1 MKKLPSDPVGRN
13 IKVMSRLLECQHL
26 IKTNNLKLDC
36 RSVYMPEETH
46 APAFIDGLYG
56 KLVEGGINYFFPSAT
71 LQTIETGF
79 ELPACRMSESSERT
93 SLVLD
98 WLGSRY
104 SLTRKEPFSAEE
116 VNLLKGIGA
125 VLGARYRMI
134 ADADR
139 VQKRFELFRGLP
151 EDRYVS
157 ACIDGAPYAREI
169 WQGPDRIE
177 DTIEVLRTSSLSTYE
192 NRRISTGA
200 LLFGK
205 YPDPCHEFP
214 ATPVG
219 ALRYSPAVTSIRSFY
234 RLCDGL
240 ETVALVDQNGFLA
253 EIVDLE
259 EWARPFNDTDLP
271 VPPPARYKTH
281 ARATLCGGHV
291 CMILTPNG
299 EMKIFAN
306 GVQVFHFLDG
316 RWRLTDAQRKY
327 ELWAEAI
334 GNAELAERLFTTALN
349 LAEDR
354 RGGLLVVLDDPG
366 MAASLVSRTDLLTS
380 VPNHG
385 QHAIAGAKDQFH
397 YLLRQKRVI
406 DIPTAVLETVARI
419 DGGIVLDSG
428 SNLLAFGA
436 ILRHPDLTDVF
447 PESIEGGRTT
457 AAISASRFGNVLKIS
472 EDGLVS
478 FFRNGRCVWEI

>member
-1 MKKLPSDPVGRN
+1 
-13 IKVMSRLLECQHL
+13 
-26 IKTNNLKLDC
+26 
-36 RSVYMPEETH
+36 MPEQTRT
-46 APAFIDGLYG
+46 PVFIDGLYG

-71 LQTIETGF
+71 LQTIEAGL
-79 ELPACRMSESSERT
+79 EPAACGMTESSDQT
-93 SLVLD
+93 SLVLS

-104 SLTRKEPFSAEE
+104 SLTRNEAFSAQELT
-116 VNLLKGIGA
+116 LLKGIGV
-125 VLGARYRMI
+125 VLDSRYRMI
-134 ADADR
+134 ADTDR
-139 VQKRFELFRGLP
+139 TEKRFELFRGLP

-157 ACIDGAPYAREI
+157 ASIDGAPYTQDI
-169 WQGPDRIE
+169 WQGPDRVE

-205 YPDPCHEFP
+205 YPDPCHEP
-214 ATPVG
+214 PVTPVG

-240 ETVALVDQNGFLA
+240 QTLTLVDQNGFLA
-253 EIVDLE
+253 EIVDVE
-259 EWARPFNDTDLP
+259 NWARPSADIDLP

-299 EMKIFAN
+299 EMKIFAD

-316 RWRLTDAQRKY
+316 RWRLTDAHRKY
-327 ELWAEAI
+327 DLWKEAI
-334 GNAELAERLFTTALN
+334 RDTELAERLFTTALN

-354 RGGLLVVLDDPG
+354 RGGLLVVLDDPE

-380 VPNHG
+380 NHG
-385 QHAIAGAKDQFH
+385 QHAVAGAKDQFH
-397 YLLRQKRVI
+397 YLLHRKRI
-406 DIPTAVLETVARI
+406 MDLPSAVLETVARI
-419 DGGIVLDSG
+419 DGGIVLDSR

-436 ILRHPDLTDVF
+436 ILQHPDLTDVF

-472 EDGLVS
+472 EDGLIS
-478 FFRNGRCVWEI
+478 FFQNGRCIWDI

>member
-1 MKKLPSDPVGRN
+1 
-13 IKVMSRLLECQHL
+13 
-26 IKTNNLKLDC
+26 
-36 RSVYMPEETH
+36 MPEQTRT
-46 APAFIDGLYG
+46 PVVIDGLYG

-71 LQTIETGF
+71 LQTIEAGV
-79 ELPACRMSESSERT
+79 EPAACGMTESSDQT
-93 SLVLD
+93 SLLLS

-104 SLTRKEPFSAEE
+104 SLTRNEAFSAQELT
-116 VNLLKGIGA
+116 LLKGIGV
-125 VLGARYRMI
+125 VLDSRYRMI
-134 ADADR
+134 ADTDR
-139 VQKRFELFRGLP
+139 TEKRFELFRGLP

-157 ACIDGAPYAREI
+157 ASIDGAPYTQDI
-169 WQGPDRIE
+169 WQGPDRVE

-205 YPDPCHEFP
+205 YPDPCHEP
-214 ATPVG
+214 PVTPVG

-240 ETVALVDQNGFLA
+240 QTLTLVDQNGFLA
-253 EIVDLE
+253 EIVDVE
-259 EWARPFNDTDLP
+259 NWARPSADIDLP

-299 EMKIFAN
+299 EMKIFAD

-316 RWRLTDAQRKY
+316 RWRLTDAHPKY
-327 ELWAEAI
+327 DLWKGAI
-334 GNAELAERLFTTALN
+334 RNRELAERLFTTALN

-354 RGGLLVVLDDPG
+354 RGGLLVVLDDLE

-380 VPNHG
+380 LPNHG
-385 QHAIAGAKDQFH
+385 QHAVAGAKDQFH
-397 YLLRQKRVI
+397 YLLHQKRI
-406 DIPTAVLETVARI
+406 MDLPSAVLETVARI
-419 DGGIVLDSG
+419 DGGIVLDSR

-436 ILRHPDLTDVF
+436 ILQHPDLTDVF

-472 EDGLVS
+472 EDGLIS
-478 FFRNGRCVWEI
+478 FFQNGRCIWDI

>member
-1 MKKLPSDPVGRN
+1 
-13 IKVMSRLLECQHL
+13 
-26 IKTNNLKLDC
+26 
-36 RSVYMPEETH
+36 MPEETRP
-46 APAFIDGLYG
+46 PAFIDGLYG
-56 KLVEGGINYFFPSAT
+56 KLVEGGINYFFPSAN
-71 LQTIETGF
+71 LQPIETGL
-79 ELPACRMSESSERT
+79 EPVPCEQTGSSDRT
-93 SLVLD
+93 SLVLS

-104 SLTRKEPFSAEE
+104 TLTRNEPFSSEE
-116 VNLLKGIGA
+116 LRLLRGIGA
-125 VLGARYRMI
+125 VLDSRYRMI
-134 ADADR
+134 ADTDR
-139 VQKRFELFRGLP
+139 AEQRFELFGGLP

-157 ACIDGAPYAREI
+157 ACIDGAPYAQAI
-169 WQGPDRIE
+169 WQGPDRVE
-177 DTIEVLRTSSLSTYE
+177 DAIEVLRTSSLSTYE

-205 YPDPCHEFP
+205 YRDPCHEP
-214 ATPVG
+214 PLTPFG
-219 ALRYSPAVTSIRSFY
+219 ALRYSPALTSIRSFF

-240 ETVALVDQNGFLA
+240 QTLALVDQNGFLA
-253 EIVDLE
+253 EIVEVE
-259 EWARPFNDTDLP
+259 EWARPFSNTPLP

-291 CMILTPNG
+291 LMILTPNG
-299 EMKIFAN
+299 EMKIFAD

-327 ELWAEAI
+327 DLWREAI
-334 GNAELAERLFTTALN
+334 QNAELAERLFTTALN

-354 RGGLLVVLDDPG
+354 RGGLLVVLDDPE

-380 VPNHG
+380 LGNHG
-385 QHAIAGAKDQFH
+385 QAAVAGAKQQFH
-397 YLLRQKRVI
+397 YLLHQKRVT
-406 DIPTAVLETVARI
+406 DLPSAVLETVARI
-419 DGGIVLDSG
+419 DGGIVLDSR

-472 EDGLVS
+472 EDGLIS
-478 FFRNGRCVWEI
+478 FFRNGRWIWDI